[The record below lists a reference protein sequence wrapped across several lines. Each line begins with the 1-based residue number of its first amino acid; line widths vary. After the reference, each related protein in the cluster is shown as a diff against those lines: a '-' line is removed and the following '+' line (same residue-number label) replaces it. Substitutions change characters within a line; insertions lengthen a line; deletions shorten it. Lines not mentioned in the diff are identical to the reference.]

1 MKKRVLTLAIA
12 GLMVVTA
19 LTGCGSLKGDE
30 TAATVDGTD
39 ITAGLVNFFARYTQA
54 QYETYY
60 SAYLGEDMWNS
71 EASEGE
77 TYEESVKNSV
87 LETLENMILLEKHM
101 DEYDVTIT
109 DEEKEQIEKT
119 AKQFDDGNALE
130 EKELISGDKDT
141 VERALTLM
149 MIQQKMINAIQADA
163 DTEVSDEEAA
173 QKRMDYVFFSYTET
187 DEEGNQT
194 DVSDEQKEELK
205 NKAQSISDG
214 LKAGGDF
221 TELAQAAETEVKNT
235 TFDSESTTPDEEL
248 IKAADALEEGG
259 VTDVIEDENG
269 CYVAKVTSLLDRE
282 ATDSKKSSIVQER
295 KSELYQE
302 TCDKWKEEVD
312 ITVHKEVLKKISF
325 QKVSVTMKT
334 QEEVPYTDQVQTDDQ
349 ADDDAQ

>member
-1 MKKRVLTLAIA
+1 MKKRILTLALA
-12 GLMVVTA
+12 GLMAVTV

-30 TAATVDGTD
+30 VVATVDGTD
-39 ITAGLVNFFARYTQA
+39 ITADLTNFFARYTQA

-109 DEEKEQIEKT
+109 DEEKEKIEKT
-119 AKQFDDGNALE
+119 AKDFDEENALE
-130 EKELISGDKDT
+130 EKELVSGDKDT

-149 MIQQKMINAIQADA
+149 FIQQKMMDAIQADVDA
-163 DTEVSDEEAA
+163 DVSDEEAA
-173 QKRMDYVFFSYTET
+173 QKRMDYVFFTYKET
-187 DEEGNQT
+187 DDEGNQT

-205 NKAQSISDG
+205 NKAQVIADG

-221 TELAQAAETEVKNT
+221 AELAQAAETEVKNT
-235 TFDSESTTPDEEL
+235 TFDGTVTAPDANL

-259 VTDVIEDENG
+259 VTDVIEGDNG
-269 CYVAKVTSLLDRE
+269 CYVARVTSLLDRE
-282 ATDSKKSSIVQER
+282 ATDSKKASIVQER
-295 KSELYQE
+295 KSKLYQD
-302 TCDKWKEEVD
+302 TCDEWKEAVD
-312 ITVHKEVLKKISF
+312 ITVHESVLKKISF
-325 QKVSVTMKT
+325 QKVSVIMRT
-334 QEEVPYTDQVQTDDQ
+334 QEDSPYTDQVQTDDKVE
-349 ADDDAQ
+349 DDAE